1 MQLNQVDKFTWNNDT
16 LTFDWDTITS
26 DGKITDVKTFLTSM
40 LLYTPVDW
48 YWDTL
53 IIEVDKEAVEDIAAG
68 AGLED
73 ESEEI
78 ILVNPET
85 SETLPAITQP
95 IETVDESIVEE
106 PVEDTIVPI
115 ESPKT
120 GNPTAIGLIPVALA
134 AAAIIAKRKSDIDH

>member
-1 MQLNQVDKFTWNNDT
+1 
-16 LTFDWDTITS
+16 
-26 DGKITDVKTFLTSM
+26 M

-53 IIEVDKEAVEDIAAG
+53 IVEVDNETSEDIAAG

-85 SETLPAITQP
+85 SETLPVITES

-106 PVEDTIVPI
+106 PVEDTIVPV

-120 GNPTAIGLIPVALA
+120 GNPAVIGLIPVAMA
-134 AAAIIAKRKSDIDH
+134 AAGIIIKKHS